1 MKGGNKPPGTAVLF
15 WAVWALLAILISL
28 MLVDEISIL
37 RIGGFGLLLLFP
49 LLAKKVLFKKLLPSL
64 VTWAGVFVAFFLIVG
79 MLPAAPQKDGV
90 SNNNNSSITTGKPVA
105 AASATITPEGGN
117 MSVDK
122 QGDPINGFKLTV
134 PAGAYT
140 GSLKFSI
147 SYAPV
152 TGQSFGPN
160 FNPVTPLI
168 SVDNGGGYSN
178 EIIEIK
184 MPVVVPD
191 DSFAMGFIYDD
202 ATGKLEGMPLISRDA
217 SSITVGTRHFS
228 SFIVSM
234 IKKAELEKDINSGF
248 VPRYDDWEF
257 TNFGSAIAPGGH
269 CAGQSMT
276 AMWYYVTQPDGPDSL
291 LYGRYDNNG
300 QTPKTPGLWQDDS
313 LAYRFASVI
322 QADQWNDKASDYWR
336 KLSAI
341 DATTTRNLF
350 AYAMLITGE
359 PQLVVIWSSQGGG
372 HAMIVYAATR
382 GLLYIADPNY
392 PGNIDRR
399 IQYEAGAFKPYNSG
413 ANAADI
419 AAGYGKAYES
429 IEYWAKSAIVDYP
442 HIASRW
448 QEVKSKTI
456 GNDLF
461 PQYKLMY
468 KDGQGKVQELKDGLV
483 WGANKIIL
491 VADFS
496 GAVESVNV
504 FRDGVEIPWDSSG
517 AFELKPGG
525 NRLGIYVSRT
535 MPDKKIKYV
544 DFRCVN
550 ITFGGL
556 ALNPAMQDGEPN
568 KSLTFSATL
577 SQPLPIGYKIEWWAD
592 GALKKSGAELSL
604 AVSFSAAG
612 THDIA
617 VRMVDGSGKTVLEDT
632 GTAVIK
638 TMTTTTTTKPATP
651 AVTTTSPKTTAP
663 TTTSQPTSGTGDT
676 YNYAGAL
683 AAWMVDEATRITAQ
697 REDTGAYVYTARLEW
712 VVTPYIKD
720 GSVWGASRII
730 ATKTYPSAPSV
741 TWISSE
747 TFSAQNPGAYI
758 TVAQLRAKYPLF
770 GN

>member
-1 MKGGNKPPGTAVLF
+1 
-15 WAVWALLAILISL
+15 
-28 MLVDEISIL
+28 
-37 RIGGFGLLLLFP
+37 
-49 LLAKKVLFKKLLPSL
+49 
-64 VTWAGVFVAFFLIVG
+64 
-79 MLPAAPQKDGV
+79 
-90 SNNNNSSITTGKPVA
+90 
-105 AASATITPEGGN
+105 
-117 MSVDK
+117 
-122 QGDPINGFKLTV
+122 
-134 PAGAYT
+134 
-140 GSLKFSI
+140 
-147 SYAPV
+147 
-152 TGQSFGPN
+152 
-160 FNPVTPLI
+160 
-168 SVDNGGGYSN
+168 
-178 EIIEIK
+178 
-184 MPVVVPD
+184 
-191 DSFAMGFIYDD
+191 
-202 ATGKLEGMPLISRDA
+202 
-217 SSITVGTRHFS
+217 
-228 SFIVSM
+228 
-234 IKKAELEKDINSGF
+234 
-248 VPRYDDWEF
+248 
-257 TNFGSAIAPGGH
+257 
-269 CAGQSMT
+269 
-276 AMWYYVTQPDGPDSL
+276 
-291 LYGRYDNNG
+291 
-300 QTPKTPGLWQDDS
+300 
-313 LAYRFASVI
+313 
-322 QADQWNDKASDYWR
+322 
-336 KLSAI
+336 
-341 DATTTRNLF
+341 
-350 AYAMLITGE
+350 
-359 PQLVVIWSSQGGG
+359 
-372 HAMIVYAATR
+372 
-382 GLLYIADPNY
+382 
-392 PGNIDRR
+392 
-399 IQYEAGAFKPYNSG
+399 
-413 ANAADI
+413 
-419 AAGYGKAYES
+419 
-429 IEYWAKSAIVDYP
+429 
-442 HIASRW
+442 
-448 QEVKSKTI
+448 
-456 GNDLF
+456 
-461 PQYKLMY
+461 
-468 KDGQGKVQELKDGLV
+468 
-483 WGANKIIL
+483 L

-544 DFRCVN
+544 DFRYVN